1 MPKVSSQKKPESNY
15 QIIDPCYELEED
27 KEEIQAINKTN
38 SNNREDRMVMAMEME
53 AMTIMQMK
61 TRKKIKKINTNRKI
75 IITTTKQ
82 EDKTN
87 KDATKTQE
95 NNKEDKI

>member
-1 MPKVSSQKKPESNY
+1 MQ
-15 QIIDPCYELEED
+15 LEED
-27 KEEIQAINKTN
+27 KEEIQAISKTN

>member
-1 MPKVSSQKKPESNY
+1 
-15 QIIDPCYELEED
+15 
-27 KEEIQAINKTN
+27 
-38 SNNREDRMVMAMEME
+38 ME
-53 AMTIMQMK
+53 AMTIMQIK
-61 TRKKIKKINTNRKI
+61 TRKKIKKINPSRKI
-75 IITTTKQ
+75 ITTTTKQ